1 MSPEDELELETLR
14 RDVETLGGDPESVL
28 LRAQADAAP
37 RAAGAPQFRDV
48 GTYNYD
54 YLDPS
59 AQGAAPGPQRGPMA
73 DELRGLPGVVKP
85 GPDGFDRVDPARL
98 SLTNASA
105 TGELAREVEAL
116 RGEVAALGGNPDA
129 VLSRVNKP
137 TTPKPRQ
144 GRTQVADVGFGDV
157 TTEAD
162 TGYDRT
168 TLEGAGAFN
177 RDFMQRE
184 AEQRR
189 IAAAR
194 DMYQQARENGFDV
207 PPLATERPRV
217 RQPQDFD
224 ERQAD
229 ELRAMAAYGT
239 TDAER
244 QANIKRELDAATMI
258 GDDAGVARYR
268 PSAGGFAHQMNV
280 DPETGRTIGNI
291 SEDEV
296 RRALRRRE
304 ELFL

>member
-1 MSPEDELELETLR
+1 MKPEDEAELEQLR
-14 RDVETLGGDPESVL
+14 RDVETLGGDPNAVL
-28 LRAQADAAP
+28 VRAQG
-37 RAAGAPQFRDV
+37 GAPGAANDFRDV
-48 GTYNYD
+48 GTYRYE
-54 YLDPS
+54 YIDPN
-59 AQGAAPGPQRGPMA
+59 APGAAPGAQQGPMA
-73 DELRGLPGVVKP
+73 DELKHLGVVKP
-85 GPDGFDRVDPARL
+85 GPQGYDMVDTAALGFK
-98 SLTNASA
+98 NASA

-116 RGEVAALGGNPDA
+116 RSEVAALGGNPDA
-129 VLSRVNKP
+129 VLSRVNKSTP
-137 TTPKPRQ
+137 PKPRQ
-144 GRTQVADVGFGDV
+144 GRTTAGDADIGDV
-157 TTEAD
+157 TIEAN

-168 TLEGAGAFN
+168 TLEGAGEFN
-177 RDFMQRE
+177 RDVMRRE